1 VVYVTEK
8 KKKLTAKQS
17 TFIDAYLGEAKMN
30 AAQAA
35 RIAGYKHP
43 ETQGAENLRKLR
55 PWIDKVMNERHSNA
69 IATQEEIQKFFTAVV
84 RGEVKE
90 EVVSNSGKILEVP
103 ASTKDRLKAAE
114 CMGRAY
120 GMFTERKEISGAMDI
135 NIGVGDYD
143 EDD

>member
-1 VVYVTEK
+1 MTEK

-30 AAQAA
+30 ATQAA

-43 ETQGAENLRKLR
+43 EAQGAENLRKLR
-55 PWIDKVMNERHSNA
+55 PYIDEVMNKRHSNA
-69 IATQEEIQKFFTAVV
+69 IATQEEIQKFFTSVL

-120 GMFTERKEISGAMDI
+120 GMFTERKEISGNL
-135 NIGVGDYD
+135 NIEIGMGDYD

>member
-1 VVYVTEK
+1 MTEK

-30 AAQAA
+30 AAQAS

-55 PWIDKVMNERHSNA
+55 PYIDEVMNKRHSNA
-69 IATQEEIQKFFTAVV
+69 IATQEEIQKFFTSVL

-120 GMFTERKEISGAMDI
+120 GMFTERKEISGTMDI

-143 EDD
+143 DD

>member
-1 VVYVTEK
+1 MTE

-17 TFIDAYLGEAKMN
+17 TFIDAYLGEARMN

-55 PWIDKVMNERHSNA
+55 LYIDEVMNKRHSNA
-69 IATQEEIQKFFTAVV
+69 IATQEEIQKFFTSVL

-120 GMFTERKEISGAMDI
+120 GMFTERKEISGTMDI

>member
-1 VVYVTEK
+1 MTEK

-55 PWIDKVMNERHSNA
+55 PYIDEVMNKRHTEA
-69 IATQEEIQKFFTAVV
+69 IATQKEIQEFFTAVV

-120 GMFTERKEISGAMDI
+120 GMFTERKEISGTMDI

-143 EDD
+143 DDG

>member
-1 VVYVTEK
+1 MTEK

-143 EDD
+143 DD

>member
-1 VVYVTEK
+1 MTEK

-17 TFIDAYLGEAKMN
+17 AFIDAYLGEAKMN
-30 AAQAA
+30 ATQAA

-43 ETQGAENLRKLR
+43 EAQGAENLRKLR
-55 PWIDKVMNERHSNA
+55 PWIDEVMSKRHSDA
-69 IATQEEIQKFFTAVV
+69 IATQEEIQQFFTAVV

-90 EVVSNSGKILEVP
+90 EVVSNNGKILEVP

-120 GMFTERKEISGAMDI
+120 GMFTERKEISGTMDI

-143 EDD
+143 DDD

>member
-1 VVYVTEK
+1 MTEK

-30 AAQAA
+30 ATQAA

-43 ETQGAENLRKLR
+43 EAQGAENLRKLR
-55 PWIDKVMNERHSNA
+55 PWIDKAMNERHTEA
-69 IATQEEIQKFFTAVV
+69 IATQKEIQEFFTAVV

-90 EVVSNSGKILEVP
+90 EVVSNNGKILEVP

-120 GMFTERKEISGAMDI
+120 GMFTERKEISGTMDI

-143 EDD
+143 DD

>member
-1 VVYVTEK
+1 MTEK

-55 PWIDKVMNERHSNA
+55 PYIDEVMNKRHSNA

-90 EVVSNSGKILEVP
+90 EVVSSNGKVLEVP

-120 GMFTERKEISGAMDI
+120 GMFTERKEINGSL
-135 NIGVGDYD
+135 NIEIGMGDYD
-143 EDD
+143 DDD

>member
-1 VVYVTEK
+1 MTEK

-55 PWIDKVMNERHSNA
+55 PYIDKAMNERHTEA
-69 IATQEEIQKFFTAVV
+69 IATQKEIQEFFTAVV

-120 GMFTERKEISGAMDI
+120 GMFTERKEISGTMDI

-143 EDD
+143 DD

>member
-1 VVYVTEK
+1 MTEK
-8 KKKLTAKQS
+8 KKLTNKQI

-55 PWIDKVMNERHSNA
+55 PYIDEVMNKRHSNA
-69 IATQEEIQKFFTAVV
+69 IATQEEIQKFFTSVL

-120 GMFTERKEISGAMDI
+120 GMFTERKEISGNL
-135 NIGVGDYD
+135 NIEIGMGDYD

>member
-1 VVYVTEK
+1 MTEK
-8 KKKLTAKQS
+8 KRKLTAKQS

-55 PWIDKVMNERHSNA
+55 PWIDEVMSKRHSDA
-69 IATQEEIQKFFTAVV
+69 IATQEEIQQFFTAVV

-90 EVVSNSGKILEVP
+90 EVVSNNGKILEVP
-103 ASTKDRLKAAE
+103 ASTKDRIKAAE

-120 GMFTERKEISGAMDI
+120 GMFTERKEISGTMDI

-143 EDD
+143 DDD

>member
-1 VVYVTEK
+1 MTEK

-17 TFIDAYLGEAKMN
+17 TFIDAYLGEARMN

-55 PWIDKVMNERHSNA
+55 PYIDKVMNERHTEA
-69 IATQEEIQKFFTAVV
+69 IATQKEVQEFFTSVL

-90 EVVSNSGKILEVP
+90 EVVSSNGLVLEVP
-103 ASTKDRLKAAE
+103 TSTKDRLKAAE

-120 GMFTERKEISGAMDI
+120 GMFTERKEISGTMDI
-135 NIGVGDYD
+135 TIGVGDYD

>member
-1 VVYVTEK
+1 MTEK

-55 PWIDKVMNERHSNA
+55 PYIDEVMNKRHSNA
-69 IATQEEIQKFFTAVV
+69 IATQKEVQEFFTSVL

-90 EVVSNSGKILEVP
+90 EAVSNNGKILEVP

-120 GMFTERKEISGAMDI
+120 GMFTERKEISGTMDI

-143 EDD
+143 DD

>member
-1 VVYVTEK
+1 VTEE
-8 KKKLTAKQS
+8 KKLTNKQI

-30 AAQAA
+30 ATQAA

-43 ETQGAENLRKLR
+43 EVQGAENLRKLR
-55 PWIDKVMNERHSNA
+55 AYISKTMDERHTKA
-69 IATQEEIQKFFTAVV
+69 IATQKEVQEFFTSVL

-90 EVVSNSGKILEVP
+90 EVVSNNGKVLEVP

-120 GMFTERKEISGAMDI
+120 GMFTERKEISGTMDI

-143 EDD
+143 EDE

>member
-1 VVYVTEK
+1 MTEK

-55 PWIDKVMNERHSNA
+55 PYIDEVMNKRHSNA
-69 IATQEEIQKFFTAVV
+69 IATQEEIQKFFTSVV

-90 EVVSNSGKILEVP
+90 EVVSNNGKILEVP

-120 GMFTERKEISGAMDI
+120 GMFTERKEISGNL
-135 NIGVGDYD
+135 NIEIGMGDYD

>member
-1 VVYVTEK
+1 MTEK
-8 KKKLTAKQS
+8 KKKLTAKQN
-17 TFIDAYLGEAKMN
+17 TFVDAYLGEAKMN

-55 PWIDKVMNERHSNA
+55 PYIDEVMDKRHSNA
-69 IATQEEIQKFFTAVV
+69 IATQEEIQQFFTAVV

-90 EVVSNSGKILEVP
+90 EVVSSNGLVLEVP

-120 GMFTERKEISGAMDI
+120 GMFTERKEISGTMDI

-143 EDD
+143 DD

>member
-1 VVYVTEK
+1 MTEK

-69 IATQEEIQKFFTAVV
+69 IATQKEIQQFFTAVV

-120 GMFTERKEISGAMDI
+120 GMFTERKEISGTMDI
-135 NIGVGDYD
+135 NIGVGNYD
-143 EDD
+143 DD

>member
-1 VVYVTEK
+1 MTEK

-55 PWIDKVMNERHSNA
+55 PYIDEVMNKRHSNA
-69 IATQEEIQKFFTAVV
+69 IATQKEVQEFFTSVL

-90 EVVSNSGKILEVP
+90 EVVSNNGKVLEVP

-135 NIGVGDYD
+135 TIGVGDYD

>member
-1 VVYVTEK
+1 MTG
-8 KKKLTAKQS
+8 KKKLTNKQI

-30 AAQAA
+30 SVQAA

-55 PWIDKVMNERHSNA
+55 PYIDEVMNKRHTEA

-90 EVVSNSGKILEVP
+90 EVVSNNGKILEVP

-120 GMFTERKEISGAMDI
+120 GMFTERKEISGTMDI
-135 NIGVGDYD
+135 TIGVGDYD